1 MRKTLRWTVRI
12 LLILFVL
19 INVICAWQ
27 AFIFTHFSQEK
38 ISKNQ
43 EQQNVI
49 PQKFSK
55 ILGKKHPRQLVVD
68 SLPVPH
74 QSLFI
79 TSGTLK
85 LASWYLKHNTDTITK
100 GTVIM
105 FHGYGSSRSD
115 IIPEATTFYKMQYNV
130 LMIDFRA
137 HGNSEGNICSMG
149 YYESNDVKAA
159 FDFISNTGEK
169 NIILWGGS
177 MGAAAITKAMHDD
190 YSIKPSKIILEK
202 CFGRMT
208 DAANALARNS
218 MHEPARPF
226 GALLTF
232 WGSVELGT
240 YLFNM
245 NPKQYVKKINC
256 PALIQWG
263 DQDENVSKQET
274 ESIYDNLGSS
284 KKKLVIYPDCKH
296 ENFSLKQPVLW
307 KKSVNDFLSSQ

>member
-1 MRKTLRWTVRI
+1 MRKILKWVARA
-12 LLILFVL
+12 LLILFIV
-19 INVICAWQ
+19 INAVCAWQ

-38 ISKNQ
+38 VSKNH
-43 EQQNVI
+43 EQQSVI
-49 PQKFSK
+49 PQKLNRIF
-55 ILGKKHPRQLVVD
+55 GKKHPRQLVVD
-68 SLPVPH
+68 SLQVPH

-149 YYESNDVKAA
+149 YYEAGDVKAA
-159 FDFISNTGEK
+159 YSFISSVGEK

-177 MGAAAITKAMHDD
+177 MGAASITKAMHDD
-190 YSIKPSKIILEK
+190 HSVKPSKIILEK

-208 DAANALARNS
+208 DAAGSLARNS
-218 MHEPARPF
+218 MHEPAQPF
-226 GALLTF
+226 GAMLTF

-240 YLFNM
+240 YMFTM
-245 NPKQYVKKINC
+245 KPEQSVRKIAC
-256 PALIQWG
+256 PVLLQWG
-263 DQDENVSKQET
+263 DHDENVSLQET
-274 ESIYDNLGSS
+274 ENIYNNLSS
-284 KKKLVIYPDCKH
+284 PKKKLVIYPDCGH
-296 ENFSLKQPVLW
+296 ENLLLKQPALW
-307 KKSVNDFLSSQ
+307 KNSVSNFLNS